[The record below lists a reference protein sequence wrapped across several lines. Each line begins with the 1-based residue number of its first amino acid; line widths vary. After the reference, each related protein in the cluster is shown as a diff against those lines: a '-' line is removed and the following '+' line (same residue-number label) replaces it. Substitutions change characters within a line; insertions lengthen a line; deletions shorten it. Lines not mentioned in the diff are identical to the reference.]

1 VSAANRAALVQLRDQ
16 VNAQIDALL
25 DDAPAAPEAPA
36 QATKPHSIVA
46 DWMRMK
52 NFAAAFGYSPKTIS
66 QWCKLGMPHIGKGH
80 YCRIDV
86 RAAKKWLEEG
96 GPTRA
101 ARLMGAH
108 AHLRS
113 VR

>member
-1 VSAANRAALVQLRDQ
+1 MSAANRAALVQLRDQ

-25 DDAPAAPEAPA
+25 DEAPDA
-36 QATKPHSIVA
+36 RTRPVSVPVQAEAV
-46 DWMRMK
+46 WMRMK
-52 NFAAAFGYSPKTIS
+52 QFATAFGYSPKAVS

-86 RAAKKWLEEG
+86 RAAKTWLQEG
-96 GPTRA
+96 GPTKA
-101 ARLMGAH
+101 AMLLGKH
-108 AHLRS
+108 AHMRS

>member
-1 VSAANRAALVQLRDQ
+1 MSAANRAALVRLRDQ
-16 VNAQIDALL
+16 IIAQIDALL
-25 DDAPAAPEAPA
+25 EDAPEPSASSDERLRAELAWMKMKEF
-36 QATKPHSIVA
+36 AT
-46 DWMRMK
+46 
-52 NFAAAFGYSPKTIS
+52 AFGYSTKAVS

-96 GPTRA
+96 GPTQA
-101 ARLMGAH
+101 AMLLGKNAH
-108 AHLRS
+108 RRS

>member
-25 DDAPAAPEAPA
+25 DDAPAAPAPPA
-36 QATKPHSIVA
+36 AVPARAESV
-46 DWMRMK
+46 WMRMK
-52 NFAAAFGYSPKTIS
+52 QFATAFSYSPKAVS

-86 RAAKKWLEEG
+86 PAAKTWLQEG

-101 ARLMGAH
+101 AMLLGKH
-108 AHLRS
+108 AHMRS

>member
-1 VSAANRAALVQLRDQ
+1 VSAANRAALVQLREQ

-25 DDAPAAPEAPA
+25 DDAPAAPAAVSVRAE
-36 QATKPHSIVA
+36 SV
-46 DWMRMK
+46 WMRMK
-52 NFAAAFGYSPKTIS
+52 HFATAFGYSPKAVS

-86 RAAKKWLEEG
+86 RAAKTWLQEG
-96 GPTRA
+96 GPTKA
-101 ARLMGAH
+101 AMLLGKH
-108 AHLRS
+108 AHMRS

>member
-1 VSAANRAALVQLRDQ
+1 MSAANRAALVQLREQ

-25 DDAPAAPEAPA
+25 EDAPDTRTARTVTPVHAE
-36 QATKPHSIVA
+36 SV
-46 DWMRMK
+46 WMRIK
-52 NFAAAFGYSPKTIS
+52 HFATAFSYSSKAVS

-86 RAAKKWLEEG
+86 RAAKTWLQEG
-96 GPTRA
+96 GPTKA
-101 ARLMGAH
+101 AMLLGKH
-108 AHLRS
+108 AHMRS

>member
-1 VSAANRAALVQLRDQ
+1 MSAANRAALVQLRDQ
-16 VNAQIDALL
+16 VNAQFDALL
-25 DDAPAAPEAPA
+25 DEAPDAPAPP
-36 QATKPHSIVA
+36 TKPRSTVA

-96 GPTRA
+96 GPTRS

>member
-1 VSAANRAALVQLRDQ
+1 VSVANRAALVQLREQ

-25 DDAPAAPEAPA
+25 DDAPAPPA
-36 QATKPHSIVA
+36 AVPARAESV
-46 DWMRMK
+46 WMRIK
-52 NFAAAFGYSPKTIS
+52 HFATAFGYSPKAVS

-86 RAAKKWLEEG
+86 RAAKTWLLEG
-96 GPTRA
+96 GPTKA
-101 ARLMGAH
+101 AMLLGKH
-108 AHLRS
+108 AHMRS

>member
-1 VSAANRAALVQLRDQ
+1 MSAANRAALVQLREQ

-25 DDAPAAPEAPA
+25 EDAPEPPA
-36 QATKPHSIVA
+36 SSAERLRAELVWMKIKQFAT
-46 DWMRMK
+46 
-52 NFAAAFGYSPKTIS
+52 AFGYSSKAVS

-96 GPTRA
+96 GPTKA
-101 ARLMGAH
+101 AMLLGKH
-108 AHLRS
+108 AHMRS